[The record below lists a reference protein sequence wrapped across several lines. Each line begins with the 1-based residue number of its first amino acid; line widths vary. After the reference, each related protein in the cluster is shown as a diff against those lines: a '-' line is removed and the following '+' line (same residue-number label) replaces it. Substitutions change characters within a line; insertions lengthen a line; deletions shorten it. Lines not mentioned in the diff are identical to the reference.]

1 MILARTRKP
10 LPKFLFLCACVLLFG
25 VLAGAFVA
33 EASILE
39 DDFDLYVAM
48 GVVLMAFTGFAILLE
63 WRLGAFLL
71 GAALPFEG
79 LLTTGFFGSGI
90 KAIALVTFS
99 SIGFRLLLDR
109 RLYAKLW
116 HLLQQPLVLTLLALV
131 CWSTVSIL
139 WAINKEAALFKTS
152 TFLGL
157 FGLVLTIGLLKE
169 RELNLLWAIVAL
181 GMVLSIPL
189 GYALPAPTED
199 IAASGRFTSGGL
211 HPNDYGGLLVIVFFV
226 TYYMLSKRFSVT
238 KYVLAL
244 PFCFGVL
251 ATESRAAL
259 VALLATP
266 LLISWMPA
274 ASKRSIKG
282 LLVTYCLLGLVF
294 AGTIY
299 VVPALGGTI
308 SDRYATL
315 SEYQS
320 EETWAGRWEIWDA
333 AFRMMFSHPLR
344 PFVGVGVGNFPYVA
358 PTYSSFAA
366 SMNYEQGEGAAT
378 THNIFLSIAS
388 ELGLVGLALF
398 LGVLFL
404 AFRQALALVG
414 RGSAVGVGLL
424 FGLVAYTVMGLATSW
439 EVDKIGY
446 FLFGSI
452 LALYSLRTT
461 QNTIA
466 KPEGRDW
473 RQW

>member
-1 MILARTRKP
+1 VIPARTMKP
-10 LPKFLFLCACVLLFG
+10 LPKVLFLCACVLLLG
-25 VLAGAFVA
+25 VLAGAFVT

-48 GVVLMAFTGFAILLE
+48 GVVLVAFTGFAILLE

-71 GAALPFEG
+71 GAALPFED
-79 LLTTGFFGSGI
+79 LLTSHFASGT

-116 HLLQQPLVLTLLALV
+116 HLLQQPLVLTLFALV

-139 WAINKEAALFKTS
+139 WATNKEAALVKTS
-152 TFLGL
+152 SFLGV
-157 FGLVLTIGLLKE
+157 FGLALTIGLLKE
-169 RELNLLWAIVAL
+169 RELKLLWAIVAL
-181 GMVLSIPL
+181 GTVLTVPL
-189 GYALPAPTED
+189 GYVLPAPDEGT
-199 IAASGRFTSGGL
+199 AASGRFTSGGM
-211 HPNDYGGLLVIVFFV
+211 HPNDYAGLLVIVFFV
-226 TYYMLSKRFSVT
+226 TYFILSERSSVT

-266 LLISWMPA
+266 LLMLWMPA
-274 ASKRSIKG
+274 ASKHSRKG

-294 AGTIY
+294 AGILY
-299 VVPALGGTI
+299 VVPTLGETI
-308 SDRYATL
+308 LGRYETL
-315 SEYQS
+315 AEYQS
-320 EETWAGRWEIWDA
+320 EETWAGRWDLWYA
-333 AFRMMFSHPLR
+333 AIRMILSHPLL
-344 PFVGVGVGNFPYVA
+344 GVGVGNFPYVA

-366 SMNYEQGEGAAT
+366 LMNSMDGEGAAT
-378 THNIFLSIAS
+378 THNIFLSMAS

-398 LGVLFL
+398 LGVLFF

-424 FGLVAYTVMGLATSW
+424 FGLVAYAVMGLATSW
-439 EVDKIGY
+439 EVQKIGY

-452 LALYSLRTT
+452 LALYSPRTT
-461 QNTIA
+461 QNTIP
-466 KPEGRDW
+466 KPEGRE
-473 RQW
+473 